1 MPSQSWVALTPSLP
15 FADGTALANSITLTA
30 ISPLPDVTIPANF
43 LFAGSR
49 LRITAAGRYSTT
61 ATPTLNWGIYYGGV
75 GGVAAGVTG
84 AITMPTTVTNL
95 TWTLDATLTVRTAGS
110 TGTGLVT
117 GSVTYGSSATASLSV
132 MIPSSAPATFV
143 ADTTTAKT
151 LVLGATW
158 GTASASNTIT
168 VHEWLV
174 ESLA

>member
-15 FADGTALANSITLTA
+15 FADGAALSNSVTLTA
-30 ISPLPDVTIPANF
+30 ISPAPDVTIPANF

-49 LRITAAGRYSTT
+49 LRITASGRYSTT
-61 ATPTLNWGIYYGGV
+61 VTPTLNWGLYYGGV

-84 AITMPTTVTNL
+84 AITMPSTVTNL
-95 TWTLDATLTVRTAGS
+95 TWRLNATLTVRTAGTS
-110 TGTGLVT
+110 GTGIVT
-117 GSVTYGSSATASLSV
+117 GEVTYGSSATASLPV

-143 ADTTTAKT
+143 CDTTTAKT

-158 GTASASNTIT
+158 GTASASNTIQ
-168 VHEWLV
+168 VHDWLV

>member
-1 MPSQSWVALTPSLP
+1 MPSQSWVALVPSLP
-15 FADGTALANSITLTA
+15 AADGTALANSVTLTA

-43 LFAGSR
+43 LAVGSR
-49 LRITAAGRYSTT
+49 IRISATGRYSTT
-61 ATPTLNWGIYYGGV
+61 ATPTLNLGIYYGGV

-84 AITMPTTVTNL
+84 AITMPSTVTNL
-95 TWTLDATLTVRTAGS
+95 TWALEAYITIRTAGS
-110 TGTGLVT
+110 AGTGMCT
-117 GSVTYGSSATASLSV
+117 GKVQYGNAATTALAI
-132 MIPSSAPATFV
+132 MLPSSAPATFV

-168 VHEWLV
+168 VHDWLV